1 MNEKERKISLIKHEK
16 YKGKIQIIGKMK
28 LNYDDLK
35 IYYTPG
41 VAYPCLEIAKNKKL
55 SYQYTNRGNMIAII
69 TNGSRILG
77 LGDIGPEAGMPVME
91 GKAILMKKFGA
102 IDAVPLAVNL
112 QTEQEIISFVKAIE
126 PSFGAI
132 NIEDIKMPMSLRIVN
147 KLRQQLKIPVFYDD
161 SDGTAIVVRAA
172 LINALKV
179 VKKDINKINIVINGT
194 GAAGIGISKLL
205 INSGFKNIIMC
216 DTSGIIYNKRKQNMN
231 EFKEYISQKT
241 NKEMKK
247 GTLMDANKNADVLI
261 GASAKNVFSKELI
274 GEMADKSIVFALSNP
289 IPEIDY
295 YEAKKAGALVV
306 ATGRSDFPN
315 QINNFIAFAGVLRG
329 ILNIHANTITNEM
342 LIGASNALAMIIKD
356 SEINSENII
365 PKFKDETSTMKI
377 TIAVANE
384 VAKQAV
390 KTKATTQKNNEKQNI
405 KEMKELFKKYNK
417 LEKCL

>member
-1 MNEKERKISLIKHEK
+1 MNGNNKEISLMKHKK

-28 LNYDDLK
+28 LNYNDLK
-35 IYYTPG
+35 VYYTPG
-41 VAYPCLEIAKNKKL
+41 VAYPCLEIAKDKKL
-55 SYQYTNRGNMIAII
+55 SYQYTNRGNTIAII

-112 QTEQEIISFVKAIE
+112 QTEQEIINFVKAIE

-205 INSGFKNIIMC
+205 INSGVKNIIMC
-216 DTSGIIYNKRKQNMN
+216 DTSGIIYNKRKENMN
-231 EFKEYISQKT
+231 EFKEYISHKT
-241 NKEMKK
+241 NKKMKK
-247 GTLMDANKNADVLI
+247 GTLMDAVKNADVLI
-261 GASAKNVFSKELI
+261 GASAKNAFSKELI
-274 GEMADKSIVFALSNP
+274 KEMADKSIVFALANP

-295 YEAKKAGALVV
+295 YEAKKAGATVV

-329 ILNIHANTITNEM
+329 ILNIHATSVNNEM
-342 LIGASNALAMIIKD
+342 FIGASNALAMTIKN

-365 PKFKDETSTMKI
+365 PKFKDENSTVRI

-384 VAKQAV
+384 VAKQAI
-390 KTKATTQKNNEKQNI
+390 KTKVATLKNNEKQNI

-417 LEKCL
+417 LEKYL